1 MCKKETPDFQS
12 SQTQFCGMQPGLV
25 KDKKVS
31 YDLIIVF
38 VNETKINC
46 RKFSVI
52 LFFERIKLLPAAEA
66 CNVFFSHET
75 ILSPFFFFVLFCFLL
90 ISPSLALICTKHIW
104 SCLEI
109 PEKIAVGLRCTN
121 THIHT
126 FVYYR
131 TRFKKCGVNN
141 LSYTHTNTHAGPLWL
156 R

>member
-12 SQTQFCGMQPGLV
+12 SQTQFCGIQPGLIE
-25 KDKKVS
+25 DKKVS
-31 YDLIIVF
+31 YNPIFVF

-52 LFFERIKLLPAAEA
+52 CSLRSIKLLPAAEA

-109 PEKIAVGLRCTN
+109 PEKLQWGSDVQTHTYTHLYIIAPGL
-121 THIHT
+121 
-126 FVYYR
+126 
-131 TRFKKCGVNN
+131 NN
-141 LSYTHTNTHAGPLWL
+141 LSHTHTNTHAGPLWL